1 MHGHATSGLD
11 AIEGGEGATSRLA
24 EKGEGEE
31 ETPRPLGVLGVSL
44 ALHLQQ
50 GLVEEVP
57 QLLHRLHV
65 LYVHR
70 VWQGREGAWSACI
83 SKSFLL
89 SFGQRVLQDCVWQ

>member
-1 MHGHATSGLD
+1 MHGHAASGLD
-11 AIEGGEGATSRLA
+11 AVEGGEGAASCLA
-24 EKGEGEE
+24 EEGEGEE
-31 ETPRPLGVLGVSL
+31 EAPHPLGVLGMSL

-70 VWQGREGAWSACI
+70 VWQRRGGAWSDCI
-83 SKSFLL
+83 SVGEEGDF
-89 SFGQRVLQDCVWQ
+89 F

>member
-44 ALHLQQ
+44 AL
-50 GLVEEVP
+50 
-57 QLLHRLHV
+57 
-65 LYVHR
+65 
-70 VWQGREGAWSACI
+70 
-83 SKSFLL
+83 
-89 SFGQRVLQDCVWQ
+89 